1 MKKPKLETL
10 TSKQIEEITRAADKR
25 KNVPLVRSKQVNMR
39 LDTEH
44 LEQGKLLADAEGVP
58 YTTFLT
64 RLLRE
69 DIDRI
74 WRVFKRNTKL

>member
-1 MKKPKLETL
+1 MKKSKLESL
-10 TSKQIEEITRAADKR
+10 SSKQIEEITRAAEKR
-25 KNVPLVRSKQVNMR
+25 KDIPLVRSKQVNMR
-39 LDTEH
+39 LDTES
-44 LEQGKLLADAEGVP
+44 LERSKALAAAEGVP

-74 WRVFKRNTKL
+74 WRAFKRPTRQ

>member
-1 MKKPKLETL
+1 MKKSKLEEL
-10 TSKQIEEITRAADKR
+10 TAKQIEEITQAADKR

-39 LDTEH
+39 LDSDH
-44 LEQGKLLADAEGVP
+44 LERGKLLAAAEGVP

-64 RLLRE
+64 RLLKE

-74 WRVFKRNTKL
+74 WRVFKRARKP

>member
-1 MKKPKLETL
+1 MEKSKLETL

-25 KNVPLVRSKQVNMR
+25 KNVPLVQSKQVNMR
-39 LDTEH
+39 LDAEH
-44 LEQGKLLADAEGVP
+44 LERGKQLATAEGVP

-74 WRVFKRNTKL
+74 WRVFKGTTKP